1 MSDKDLSN
9 VWQAKTVDE
18 TIELYAGWA
27 DSYDEDV
34 RAWGYATPGRIA
46 EALAAALPDK
56 ASSILDFGCGTGV
69 SGRALLERGFTVVDG
84 TDVSAEMIAQAEGQ
98 GIYRKLWQSEPGVL
112 DVKPGDYV
120 AIAAMGVISSGAA
133 PPDTLAMVLSAL
145 GKGGLLAM
153 SYNDPTLGDQKYID
167 ALEVAISGGLARIKF
182 EEYGPHLPQKNMNS
196 RIYIIEKT

>member
-1 MSDKDLSN
+1 MKPSNFMLVGQIVMTKMS
-9 VWQAKTVDE
+9 
-18 TIELYAGWA
+18 G
-27 DSYDEDV
+27 
-34 RAWGYATPGRIA
+34 AWGYATPGRIA

-145 GKGGLLAM
+145 GKGSFA
-153 SYNDPTLGDQKYID
+153 GDVLQRPD
-167 ALEVAISGGLARIKF
+167 AWRSEI
-182 EEYGPHLPQKNMNS
+182 H
-196 RIYIIEKT
+196 

>member
-112 DVKPGDYV
+112 DVRPGDYA

-133 PPDTLAMVLSAL
+133 PPDTLAIVLSAL

-153 SYNDPTLGDQKYID
+153 SYNDPTLGDQKYTD
-167 ALEVAISGGLARIKF
+167 ALQAAISGGSARINF